1 MRHQIFRQSLTG
13 MAAMVIA
20 LAAPIC
26 ASAAISEGPKYT
38 NAVAAKENRNAEF
51 FRAEQSYQEKLK
63 VGKERYNQK
72 QASRDKIIASMSAQ
86 LQARQQTV
94 AVQPVAAHDDS
105 ADGPVWQFEP
115 SVVVAFLAA
124 GCIIAAYS
132 LLRRKPAAPAPRSG
146 QKEAV
151 AMGSR
156 PSQPRYRIT
165 ALKPVTVL
173 ANTTKD
179 EPAWIRLKA
188 GEMRDKVGLV
198 VGIHPD
204 FVPNGKRVYLT
215 GADVD
220 IVPLEAW
227 NDRELPKN
235 FFEYFKLEISEPD
248 SGAFSS
254 RN

>member
-1 MRHQIFRQSLTG
+1 MWV
-13 MAAMVIA
+13 AAIVIT
-20 LAAPIC
+20 LAAPLC
-26 ASAAISEGPKYT
+26 ASAAISGGPKYT
-38 NAVAAKENRNAEF
+38 NAVAAKENLNTEF

-63 VGKERYNQK
+63 VGKERYAQK
-72 QASRDKIIASMSAQ
+72 QANRDKIIASMTAQ

-94 AVQPVAAHDDS
+94 AVPPVAAHDDS

-115 SVVVAFLAA
+115 SVMVAFLAA

-132 LLRRKPAAPAPRSG
+132 LFRRKPAGSASRPW
-146 QKEAV
+146 QKESV
-151 AMGSR
+151 IKGSR
-156 PSQPRYRIT
+156 PSRPSYRIT
-165 ALKPVTVL
+165 ALKPVTIL
-173 ANTTKD
+173 ANTAKN

-188 GEMRDKVGLV
+188 GEMRDKLDLV

-215 GADVD
+215 GAGAD

-235 FFEYFKLEISEPD
+235 FFEYFKLEISEPE
-248 SGAFSS
+248 SSAFSS